1 MALRA
6 IALVVRAWTRNG
18 HEDREWSRGTAKL
31 VAIGRK
37 TTPLT
42 NETVALSIPGGAVS
56 WSVTFFDTFTGD
68 AMTGGGTLTANA
80 GVVLV
85 PLPAFSDDIAF
96 TMIPGGA

>member
-42 NETVALSIPGGAVS
+42 NETASGSRSGPA
-56 WSVTFFDTFTGD
+56 WS
-68 AMTGGGTLTANA
+68 
-80 GVVLV
+80 
-85 PLPAFSDDIAF
+85 PPAA
-96 TMIPGGA
+96 